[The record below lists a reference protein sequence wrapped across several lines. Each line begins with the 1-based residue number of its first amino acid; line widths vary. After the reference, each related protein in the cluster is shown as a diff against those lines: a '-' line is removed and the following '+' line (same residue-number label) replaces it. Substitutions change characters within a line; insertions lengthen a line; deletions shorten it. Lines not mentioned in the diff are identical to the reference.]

1 VATVEVGANS
11 RHGLGLERVQ
21 DQVSLGRE
29 VVVQAAEAEV
39 GGPGGLAHGE
49 PFGAIALDERGDR
62 EEDLLLAPEAI
73 LRRAAG
79 FSGHGA
85 CFLRTTPAA
94 VAPASLLT

>member
-1 VATVEVGANS
+1 MKLRAEPGH
-11 RHGLGLERVQ
+11 RLGLERVQ
-21 DQVSLGRE
+21 DQITLGRE
-29 VVVQAAEAEV
+29 VVVQTTKTEV

-49 PFGAIALDERGDR
+49 SFGAISLDERGDR
-62 EEDLLLAPEAI
+62 QEDLVLAPEAV

-94 VAPASLLT
+94 VAQVPC